1 MTIGERI
8 KKLRLQSGLT
18 QEELG
23 NSIGAIKQTINKY
36 ENGTITNIPTD
47 KIEAR
52 AKVFGVS
59 EAFIMG
65 WEKEYV
71 EEDDI
76 PRDKEALLEYFHKT
90 PELKVLFSLAEDL
103 SEKDI
108 DFLINMAKRMKG
120 E

>member
-47 KIEAR
+47 KIEAM

-65 WEKEYV
+65 WEEKKQEHPSAMFKR
-71 EEDDI
+71 EG
-76 PRDKEALLEYFHKT
+76 
-90 PELKVLFSLAEDL
+90 LKVLFSAAEDL
-103 SEKDI
+103 DDESLEFLKDMAEK
-108 DFLINMAKRMKG
+108 LKG
-120 E
+120 K